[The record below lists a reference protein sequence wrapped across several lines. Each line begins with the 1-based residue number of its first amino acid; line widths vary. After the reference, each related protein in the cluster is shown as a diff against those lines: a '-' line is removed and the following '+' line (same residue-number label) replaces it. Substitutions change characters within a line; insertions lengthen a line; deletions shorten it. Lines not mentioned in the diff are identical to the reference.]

1 MKIIMEMI
9 NFLIG
14 IVLVV
19 GAFLFAYVSGVV
31 VHEEK
36 TGKPYRMFWEK
47 KAEIKPD
54 PKNNPDLGK
63 GKFDK
68 QRVTYRPEDNT

>member
-1 MKIIMEMI
+1 MIEMI
-9 NFLIG
+9 NYFIG

-19 GAFLFAYVSGVV
+19 GAFLFAYVSSVV
-31 VHEEK
+31 VHEQK
-36 TGKPYRMFWEK
+36 TGKTHRMFWEK
-47 KAEIKPD
+47 KEEIKPD

-68 QRVTYRPEDNT
+68 QRVVYRPEDNT

>member
-1 MKIIMEMI
+1 MDILNI
-9 NFLIG
+9 FIG
-14 IVLVV
+14 IAGIT
-19 GAFLFAYVSGVV
+19 GAFLFAYVSSVIDY
-31 VHEEK
+31 ETK
-36 TGKPYRMFWEK
+36 SGKPYRMFWEK